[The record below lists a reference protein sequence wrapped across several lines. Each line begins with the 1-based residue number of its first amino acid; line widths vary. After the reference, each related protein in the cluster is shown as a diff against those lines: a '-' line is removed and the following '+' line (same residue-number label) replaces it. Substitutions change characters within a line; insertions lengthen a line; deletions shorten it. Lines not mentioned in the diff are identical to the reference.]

1 MSSIYVQLALLAL
14 IFSCFGFL
22 LHAFYFG
29 DVRRRRLTGEIKSLN
44 EELERTRRELAQS
57 DEGVQ
62 KSEGVIKSLEK
73 QLQQRS
79 SEMEHLRQLASR
91 QDKAIELLQ
100 REAEVIRTALGGSA
114 KSVKTMQNVLDSVE
128 VAPAKSPAAP
138 PQPIEVQPEPPARI
152 REVPRPRQETPAAP
166 QPAAAAQAEAPAWK
180 ANLEN
185 ILSMLDTMEKEVDR

>member
-29 DVRRRRLTGEIKSLN
+29 DSRQKRLTGELKALH
-44 EELERTRRELAQS
+44 EELDHKRRELAQAE
-57 DEGVQ
+57 EGAQ
-62 KSEGVIKSLEK
+62 KSERMVQSLER

-79 SEMEHLRQLASR
+79 SEMEHLKQLASR

-100 REAEVIRTALGGSA
+100 KEAEVIRTALGGSA
-114 KSVKTMQNVLDSVE
+114 KSAKVVQNVLESVE
-128 VAPAKSPAAP
+128 IAPVTP
-138 PQPIEVQPEPPARI
+138 PPARPQTIEVKAETPAKI
-152 REVPRPRQETPAAP
+152 REVPRPRQEAPAAP
-166 QPAAAAQAEAPAWK
+166 APAGAHADAPSWK

-185 ILSMLDTMEKEVDR
+185 ILTMLDTMEKEVDK

>member
-29 DVRRRRLTGEIKSLN
+29 NTRQRHLIR
-44 EELERTRRELAQS
+44 ELKKLHEALDQKRRELVQS
-57 DEGVQ
+57 EEKTQ
-62 KSEGVIKSLEK
+62 KEEGVIQSLEK

-79 SEMEHLRQLASR
+79 SEMEHLKQLASR

-100 REAEVIRTALGGSA
+100 REAEVIRAALSGSA
-114 KSVKTMQNVLDSVE
+114 KSVKPVQEVLKSVE
-128 VAPAKSPAAP
+128 EAAPASPPPPPRKVEPQPQAPVQIREQPRPHQEMPVAHPSPA
-138 PQPIEVQPEPPARI
+138 QGD
-152 REVPRPRQETPAAP
+152 
-166 QPAAAAQAEAPAWK
+166 APAWK
-180 ANLEN
+180 ENLDN